1 MASHTS
7 IMSLHLCTN
16 ESTWLKMELLSTSH
30 EICEDFEWAS
40 AICNDK
46 SFIKTR
52 FHKFKGVKNSE
63 TLKKWQ

>member
-16 ESTWLKMELLSTSH
+16 ESTWLKMEPLSTSH
-30 EICEDFEWAS
+30 GISEDYEWAS

-46 SFIKTR
+46 SSIKTR
-52 FHKFKGVKNSE
+52 FHKFKGVKSGE
-63 TLKKWQ
+63 ILKK